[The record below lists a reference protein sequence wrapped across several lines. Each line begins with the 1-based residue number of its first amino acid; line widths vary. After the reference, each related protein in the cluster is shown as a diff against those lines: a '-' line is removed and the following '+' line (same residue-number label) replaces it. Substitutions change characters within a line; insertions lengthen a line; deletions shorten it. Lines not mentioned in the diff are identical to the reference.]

1 MSKKY
6 LEDQIRKK
14 KREEEEA
21 QEEQDK
27 PVIRK
32 PGARQQNTNR
42 RPATETSQ
50 TQSTTIRTT
59 GGYPQTYA
67 MDTYNGDLEHDK
79 YLYLMQNQH
88 VGYTGDPEHDMQLA
102 QQRQQ
107 YNDQRAQISRE
118 NSRNWFVGEGAMR
131 IGQVLRN
138 GFGAAFGQTPD
149 RGMDL
154 LEQQQF
160 FRYMEQMGNEAGDAE
175 LSKRGTA
182 GLQTSSDNIQNYL
195 QEREDKAHANL
206 ARHAVDRLT
215 GKEAIPDAGT
225 YSGRL
230 ENQLM
235 LNNPQ
240 IEDYYGM
247 YQLAAAAGDKES
259 ADRYLGY
266 IQNLQ
271 GSNEKYAQE
280 ARDAFSTMAAP
291 ENGAWMM
298 PRDWR
303 SKTTQEKAD
312 YWEEQKNRGIDAF
325 RAGVMLQDQDL
336 MNRATGYMG
345 WTGQRLNN
353 ATANLI
359 GEKEGPAA
367 EYAYRYN
374 QQELEQKKAEAEA
387 AVAARKKAMENAD
400 KVYELYALGEYKP
413 QNPTEDP
420 EAAYYQAKQ
429 SYENAQAEVEIWK
442 KAIDLE
448 KGDEFARLEKEIPEQ
463 AKTSPEVQQQIEKGQ
478 QAFLAHEK
486 AAFEKAFPGRRF
498 YSGAFTDEQ
507 NEEHIREILSGNPSP
522 SFRAYSSTTGDILKD
537 NGYSEALVQNRQGFG
552 MTDDQKATFFWLY
565 ATDPEKAEEFAE
577 ACKKN
582 AEDASYAAKSAAET
596 SPLMRVLKE
605 FGAANMKLFFGLAPG
620 TEMGEWATKE
630 ANAMTASVGAGREKY
645 GVLNTGFLSGKLDED
660 IPLIGG
666 KSLNDWTQL
675 KSSMIMSGETAAAA
689 KIALA
694 TGHPEAAAVI
704 EVIGLY
710 MQSGA
715 AANDDYIRMKELG
728 WDDDKAL
735 THALFAGLAEGVFEK
750 VSLDKLLDQNVSRG
764 LVRNLL
770 TQAGVEASEEVTTSI
785 ANHITDAV
793 QSKIYGYDN
802 DRERRAKAYMADG
815 LSYNEAYNK
824 AHVDIM
830 TDLLEDA
837 LGGFISGG
845 LMTGGNY
852 ASMGLTTTAGKVVSG
867 IRNTRDIYTGANLV
881 GMGEDVNLHQK
892 ASEGAVNQTINDK
905 TGGTTTAMQAYAEK
919 NGLTLKDTGLS
930 ASVETTGA
938 ENATP
943 AAQTSN
949 DAQTRSDDQKVSRRG
964 TRAVKQN
971 VEAVTN
977 SIADKMYSK
986 SENVEGRMAGAVAV
1000 YNETVQEYGEGIKPV
1015 AQAAL
1020 RNTVN
1025 KIVTETGDRGNV
1037 SATTAFQEQVGKI
1050 ENPEARDVAQ
1060 EALDYAVYRK
1070 TTNATQRSEVMEG
1083 FRHLDESSVVSEMR
1097 AQRNKARGDMTM
1109 QATVTDE
1116 NGQSKAVDIT
1126 GITEDGKAVELSD
1139 GVKIDVKDLQ
1149 ADADTKD
1156 AIQMIASME
1165 LGTNADKVLQAYRDS
1180 GLSGTEGYRF
1190 IADYT
1195 QAIEQGRTN
1204 RVSLERATKSSSL
1217 DAKTV
1222 MEAYTIGQQ
1231 IAHAETQKA
1240 MDRLKNAPKK
1250 KGATGRTATIDTSAI
1265 EGVTMSQ
1272 SEREQFELANRI
1284 FSALGVDLRWVASS
1298 EKNGRFVGANGSY
1311 LNGTVTLDIHAGR
1324 NFLNDVRSGILATT
1338 GHELTHFL
1346 EQYAPEQYKALKE
1359 FVFQQIVQNGK
1370 YGEETLERLIQ
1381 EKKRRAKGRISQ
1393 REAENEVVADACQ
1406 NMLLDSK
1413 AVSRFAQEHEDAA
1426 KGIVRWLDK
1435 WFGKLKS
1442 AITGSRLSEEARMM
1456 NNLEKD
1462 VKQAFGDLWDK
1473 ALEEAVEVHDRVG
1486 NIEKPQQQQ
1495 NSDRDTEYLEA
1506 VENDDMATA
1515 QKMVRAAAKKA
1526 GYNSPNLYHGSSAFG
1541 FTSFNMEKSF
1551 GQIFATTSIKTAKTY
1566 SGETKLMRL
1575 SDQVKLDVDALHGDA
1590 LLEAANKYLDN
1601 RYDKLKLLTDTEKK
1615 AGLQKA
1621 QNNITKLAQKAAEF
1635 RQKRA
1640 DRFDA
1645 ELSGIYE
1652 KMTDALNRIASA
1664 QTEDDYEA
1672 AYKQYDDALWDFK
1685 WKDGNLFSQ
1694 YIWDVPSKDV
1704 LNAYRDGSD
1713 FLYQGDLYR
1722 YTDTDGK
1729 WAAYLGNGLVFD
1741 NQMAL
1746 ELDAELHKGVYQLY
1760 GRMGK
1765 KLTIDAN
1772 GANWNAIVTPEEL
1785 HLDRPSKT
1793 RTIAEKAFALGY
1805 DSVEIKNVRDNSDGT
1820 DWRGISDVYIF
1831 NAKNAVKSADP
1842 VTYDDAGNVIPLS
1855 ERFNTENQDIRY
1867 SERDELASDNRVH
1880 DITNRS
1886 GDTVGIQDGNGH
1898 LQFSQ
1903 RTWRESGK
1911 EKMQEYLDE
1920 RVRKY
1925 EANRNDPEG
1934 MHPDDAKALMDA
1946 VQEQYDALDEIVRQ
1960 QPGNYKTYEEWA
1972 DAEVETDIF
1981 GNPVFSWLKAN
1992 GDYGISG
1999 DASLICVK
2007 RRTLDAV
2014 FDYMIRENMIQDGPE
2029 GLKLAQES
2037 IVAINDIIRAHGFE
2051 TACSTC
2057 YIDARRYRA
2066 AIVAGSFCNVYN
2078 KLVRSMLKGKTG
2090 VPINAF
2096 NFGGN
2101 KSVTPLANSLDT
2113 LSDSE
2118 INWDGIN
2125 KAIRDQEAKW
2135 ESKGWEKFTED
2146 GEEKWRRNGTVKNL
2160 PTSGTTEYRI
2170 ALALKEKPSLRK
2182 LALRSD
2188 FLSGNGFLELNRTN
2202 KDILTL
2208 YNVKKGQAGPKATET
2223 DIQYLHEALENS
2235 FITPDR
2241 MFKAGG
2247 FRLQSFSDYVPR
2259 LVFDY
2264 VEIIGDLAAK
2274 GVPAHMY
2281 TKEILCVLQHGLT
2294 GTKINMSLIPAM
2306 VKKGIAPGLDADG
2319 NYLWRDGQT
2328 FGSTAYSLSPKLEAH
2343 LSKILGYQVK
2353 GRLTGAQGFE
2363 LAKLI
2368 QNDPAYGK
2376 NNGTIAIGV
2385 SEAQIRKML
2394 DDADIRMVIPYHKSG
2409 LNHILA
2415 SMMEIPGFE
2424 NYESYQNTLKW
2435 NGTKWTKVDVDFDFN
2450 EAVQKHK
2457 GDARAAA
2464 QDYLDWCEENRYK
2477 PKFSGV
2483 ASGSARNSYN
2493 KAYDFTQHADWQTGT
2508 MTGEAESNYYKVL
2521 ADFTC
2526 YDAEGKVSRQEA
2538 VKLNYPGT
2546 DSAFG
2551 SMKQLIEM
2559 GLESDAMLQAKQ
2571 DAEVPKIVDDIRR
2584 EIPKFEAA
2592 GRNMKAYAQ
2601 LKENVEG
2608 RQYSVRDYDNTVS
2621 DVDLLLQQNVED
2633 AANLEQGRLLKEFQA
2648 KAKQVQDLEAKL
2660 EKAKADLKRTD
2671 RSYNTRGIQKLVG
2684 GIMKTFG
2691 MGDAKNLGIQKTAAE
2706 TLQKAYDKAIAAI
2719 DRGESP
2725 MEIVYQGALD
2735 LADYLLENGTYREK
2749 QGFKW
2754 DRAKWAQVYA
2764 NTEEARQHAV
2774 DEVVS
2779 AVYQDFGMNR
2789 YREAVQATAVD
2800 RIVDRVENRYNQKL
2814 DAVKAENKAL
2824 QQANDKLQ
2832 AEQKILKEIEDQQRT
2847 VVNNLNETLQDTR
2860 AELKQARKD
2869 NSKDVKRLE
2878 QKVSRLAGDLRTA
2891 KERVRSWEEK
2901 AKHLGNYSQALIDS
2915 KNRDIRDLRQKLNA
2929 AHAELQA
2936 AASQI
2941 EEMKGWEEKAKHAG
2955 VYSQQLIDSKNRDI
2969 AKLEKEIQKH
2979 RDILAGKLRN
2989 PQLTAMLKAAKEAQ
3003 YEKDQEAKEAQFAG
3017 YKDRKNRTSIRNRI
3031 KNLHAEMNRDLL
3043 RPREGHFV
3051 PEKLIRPVVDLLDL
3065 VNTETNR
3072 AKSESAQAR
3081 IAAINAAYDAIKKD
3095 ERYSQYYD
3103 ETVKDML
3110 VELSGTLAGRS
3121 IYDLTTAELEDVYTV
3136 MKAMRTTIRNAIK
3149 ADLIEKGKE
3158 IWEIGNEM
3166 RQELRA
3172 GRGAHALQLLE
3183 KYHMTMLSA
3192 KRAFNRFGGYQQSS
3206 AWNKVYRMLDDAQL
3220 KMLTLEMQGTRIF
3233 DRVLE
3238 GKENLEKAEKLTSY
3252 REDDLVDVG
3261 LKDETGKAVPIP
3273 RGMMLS
3279 LYMHLQN
3286 EENMRHL
3293 MYGGITLPD
3302 FKRYY
3307 KGRSEAWG
3315 QGTVSIPALGARVAA
3330 LDELFTK
3337 GELSD
3342 AEYEEAYK
3350 EHKAEIDEIFDSIR
3364 TAIEEQLTDYDRQWI
3379 AASREFFD
3387 GFSRRELNRVTNEM
3401 YGFSKA
3407 RVDNYFPIVTD
3418 SDFLKSEFESISKNI
3433 SLENAG
3439 FMKERVR
3446 ASNPIHL
3453 EDITKAVN
3461 RQISNVS
3468 RYAGL
3473 TQALK
3478 TFGNVYN
3485 VQDRGF
3491 TDSVKKAMA
3500 KTYGKNGQ
3508 QYVENLITDMVG
3520 GRNTPG
3526 TIFDRVK
3533 GNYAQ
3538 AVLAANLSVTIKQAA
3553 SFPTAAATVGWG
3565 PLMKA
3570 LARGG
3575 KSNLPISRADSN
3587 LISIY
3592 SPLLWYRSK
3601 GAIDVEIGDIANG
3614 RDWTQKA
3621 KWLMGWIEKTDRATV
3636 GRLWYAAEYYV
3647 KDNYNLEKGTEEQ
3660 IKNGES
3666 PFYRKVAEVFADI
3679 VEDTQPNYTILQRP
3693 DILRN
3698 PNKLVRAM
3706 VMFSTQRFQN
3716 GNILIDAIGEYR
3728 AMVRADK
3735 QNGTPQTKAAR
3746 KAARQKL
3753 TRAISSQTVSAMVL
3767 SAMTLLAGAVM
3778 HRMNPWRDDD
3788 DELTFESIAEE
3799 YLNGFLSSLTGSFLA
3814 GSEVY
3819 EGLQAMLTGSKYYGN
3834 DVGGISTINELA
3846 TAVIQ
3851 FEQQAVK
3858 LIGDEDST
3866 AKDWQNLAEKQLW
3879 KVGEYLSQ
3887 MTGIPTA
3894 NIKKI
3899 IEGGRNHIADIMNEE
3914 FFSFEAGVDRSTAVN
3929 ARRYYKAWMSGDN
3942 AKVRDVLKELR
3953 DSGKSEDAI
3962 RNAISKQAKTAYEE
3976 GNIDIDQYAELLDRT
3991 GYWDEEKLNGK
4002 VLDIVRDEYVAG
4014 ARTEKEAV
4022 DLLIRYNAKVEN
4034 EDDAWKILQRWE
4046 TTAEHKGEEDYHY
4059 SEYEDLIK
4067 DLDAGK
4073 TFDEAAAAY
4082 LDHGYEE
4089 KNLRSNAVSHT
4100 KELYQAGKLTDDEA
4114 IDQILDYAWKKEDGA
4129 YRKLTENEAWMK
4141 IKEWRESAGHEE
4153 EEDYHYTQYDAIDEA
4168 ISSGQDIKGLVKE
4181 LTDHGVKADNVTSH
4195 IKGYLIDQ
4203 YIAGNSTEAKLKNQ
4217 LSKYLGLTGGEERD
4231 EIVRDANC
4239 KKLTG
4244 YDYGNLGKG
4253 YKAGKI
4259 PSQTATKALTQY
4271 GGMSSSDAKARVRYW
4286 DFQKSY
4292 PDSNLGQTTLDK
4304 YYDTTIENVGRTL
4317 QGSGIGLDAYI
4328 RYAEAASKAK
4338 GTDKDGDGK
4347 TDSGSKK
4354 AAIMQIIDK
4363 LNITTAQK
4371 DALYYFNGWSA
4382 KTIKEA
4388 PWH

>member
-1 MSKKY
+1 MAWRTA
-6 LEDQIRKK
+6 EDARRKK
-14 KREEEEA
+14 KQGEEEE
-21 QEEQDK
+21 QEQETRQ
-27 PVIRK
+27 IYK
-32 PGARQQNTNR
+32 PGVERQKRQAAAEAVNASRREQAAKLGVGYLPGDVRVPGSPTQQADGFTGDYRHDAMLADRRAQQQSAWDVAGVTQRVSQTINNGLGMMGLGQAPNSERDYMEMRRFYQLMEDAGRDSGNTELIDRARQGYGSYTARLDDIERQR
-42 RPATETSQ
+42 
-50 TQSTTIRTT
+50 
-59 GGYPQTYA
+59 GGTLAGAGNIDKAGAYFRMFRNA
-67 MDTYNGDLEHDK
+67 MDTGDLERAEYARSMINSVASSYDELRFRRAPAATDTEGRANDWQER
-79 YLYLMQNQH
+79 YNRGQEGYVVGMMTGNQEL
-88 VGYTGDPEHDMQLA
+88 VDRS
-102 QQRQQ
+102 RQ
-107 YNDQRAQISRE
+107 YMEWA
-118 NSRNWFVGEGAMR
+118 NSNYGKAYG
-131 IGQVLRN
+131 
-138 GFGAAFGQTPD
+138 
-149 RGMDL
+149 DL
-154 LEQQQF
+154 LTE
-160 FRYMEQMGNEAGDAE
+160 
-175 LSKRGTA
+175 
-182 GLQTSSDNIQNYL
+182 
-195 QEREDKAHANL
+195 
-206 ARHAVDRLT
+206 
-215 GKEAIPDAGT
+215 
-225 YSGRL
+225 
-230 ENQLM
+230 
-235 LNNPQ
+235 
-240 IEDYYGM
+240 
-247 YQLAAAAGDKES
+247 
-259 ADRYLGY
+259 
-266 IQNLQ
+266 
-271 GSNEKYAQE
+271 
-280 ARDAFSTMAAP
+280 
-291 ENGAWMM
+291 
-298 PRDWR
+298 
-303 SKTTQEKAD
+303 TQ
-312 YWEEQKNRGIDAF
+312 
-325 RAGVMLQDQDL
+325 
-336 MNRATGYMG
+336 
-345 WTGQRLNN
+345 
-353 ATANLI
+353 
-359 GEKEGPAA
+359 GPAA
-367 EYAYRYN
+367 GYAYKYN
-374 QQELEQKKAEAEA
+374 LQELTQQMDAAWAKVEAARSAYDAAAEKANARAGEADYEWNANPRDDPTFAKEQEALAALRAAEA
-387 AVAARKKAMENAD
+387 D
-400 KVYELYALGEYKP
+400 YEVWK
-413 QNPTEDP
+413 
-420 EAAYYQAKQ
+420 QAI
-429 SYENAQAEVEIWK
+429 A
-442 KAIDLE
+442 LE
-448 KGDEFARLEKEIPEQ
+448 KGDEFAELEERIPKAA
-463 AKTSPEVQQQIEKGQ
+463 AKTNRTPEGSAVRGQILKGQ
-478 QAFLAHEK
+478 
-486 AAFEKAFPGRRF
+486 AAFRRH
-498 YSGAFTDEQ
+498 EQ
-507 NEEHIREILSGNPSP
+507 EAIDKVYPNGLKNALLSEEEAAAKLEEIR
-522 SFRAYSSTTGDILKD
+522 
-537 NGYSEALVQNRQGFG
+537 NGYAESPTMTNNTYQLRQAGYSFAMKKSDMGFG
-552 MTDDQKATFFWLY
+552 MTDEQKQTFFYLY
-565 ATDPEKAEEFAE
+565 VEDPEKAEEFAE
-577 ACKKN
+577 ACKKKN
-582 AEDASYAAKSAAET
+582 EDAYYAEMSEAET
-596 SPLMRVLKE
+596 NPAARLWKE
-605 FGAANMKLFFGLAPG
+605 FKGANLKLIGGAMPFSVVGQKMSKEGTALAQ
-620 TEMGEWATKE
+620 
-630 ANAMTASVGAGREKY
+630 SVGAGREKY
-645 GVLNTGFLSGKLDED
+645 GVMNTGFLSGKLDED
-660 IPLIGG
+660 IPIVGG

-689 KIALA
+689 KVAMA
-694 TGHPEAAAVI
+694 TGHPEAAAII
-704 EVIGLY
+704 EIAGLY

-715 AANDDYIRMKELG
+715 AANDDYIQMKRNG
-728 WDDDKAL
+728 WSDNAAL
-735 THALFAGLAEGVFEK
+735 THAIFAGVAEATFEK
-750 VSLDKLLDQNVSRG
+750 VSLESLVNQDISRG
-764 LVRNLL
+764 FVRNLL
-770 TQAGVEASEEVTTSI
+770 TQGGVEASEEVATTI
-785 ANHITDAV
+785 ANHITDAAIARV
-793 QSKIYGYDN
+793 NGYDT
-802 DRERRAKAYMADG
+802 DRERRAKEYMAQG
-815 LSYNEAYNK
+815 MSYNKAYNK
-824 AHVDIM
+824 ADVDIM
-830 TDLLEDA
+830 TDLLDDA
-837 LGGFISGG
+837 LGGFLSGG
-845 LMTGGNY
+845 LMSGGDY
-852 ASMGLTTTAGKVVSG
+852 AAHGTKTAVGKVTTGV
-867 IRNTRDIYTGANLV
+867 RNTRDIYTGANLL
-881 GMGEDVNLHQK
+881 GMGEDVNLHQR
-892 ASEGAVNQTINDK
+892 ASEGAVNQVQNDS
-905 TGGTTTAMQAYAEK
+905 TGGTSAAMQAYAEANK
-919 NGLTLKDTGLS
+919 ISVKSKDS
-930 ASVETTGA
+930 
-938 ENATP
+938 
-943 AAQTSN
+943 
-949 DAQTRSDDQKVSRRG
+949 
-964 TRAVKQN
+964 TRAVLAN

-977 SIADKMYSK
+977 SIADKMFSK
-986 SENVEGRMAGAVAV
+986 SDTVDGRMVGAVAV
-1000 YNETVQEYGEGIKPV
+1000 YEQTVSEYGEGIKPV
-1015 AQAAL
+1015 AKAAL
-1020 RNTVN
+1020 QNTVN
-1025 KIVTETGDRGNV
+1025 KIVTEAGNRGNV

-1083 FRHLDESSVVSEMR
+1083 FRHLDESSAMSEMR
-1097 AQRNKARGDMTM
+1097 AQRNKARGELTM
-1109 QATVTDE
+1109 QATVTGE
-1116 NGQSKAVDIT
+1116 KGQSKAVDIV
-1126 GITEDGKAVELSD
+1126 GITENGKAVELSD
-1139 GVKIDVKDLQ
+1139 GVKIDVRDLQ
-1149 ADADTKD
+1149 TDADTKD

-1165 LGTNADKVLQAYRDS
+1165 LGANANKVLQAYRDS

-1204 RVSLERATKSSSL
+1204 RVSLERATKASSL

-1231 IAHAETQKA
+1231 IAHAETQQA

-1250 KGATGRTATIDTSAI
+1250 KGATGRTATIDISAI

-1298 EKNGRFVGANGSY
+1298 ERNGRYVGANGSY
-1311 LNGTVTLDIHAGR
+1311 LNGAVTLDIHAGR
-1324 NFLNDVRSGILATT
+1324 NFLNDIRSGILATT

-1381 EKKRRAKGRISQ
+1381 EKKKRARNKISQ

-1442 AITGSRLSEEARMM
+1442 AFTGSRLSEEARMM
-1456 NNLEKD
+1456 ANLEKN

-1473 ALEEAVEVHDRVG
+1473 ALEEAVRMHDEIG
-1486 NIEKPQQQQ
+1486 DIESEREGK
-1495 NSDRDTEYLEA
+1495 NSDRDTEYLAA
-1506 VENDDMATA
+1506 VEKKEDWKVE
-1515 QKMVRAAAKKA
+1515 KMVRDAAKKWGA
-1526 GYNSPNLYHGSSAFG
+1526 VLDENGKPLHLYHGTPRFG
-1541 FTSFNMEKSF
+1541 FTVFRDESHNKPFIYASTNRSVSANYAGDQNYAAVRPIGTKYKNGNSTADIIENARWVLGADYSVMDTKAKKDLHDKIRAEAIKVADKADELWQAIDHDTNFPQEIENAVQWINMPFWDMRDADAYNFEEDDGWREQVRENYDS
-1551 GQIFATTSIKTAKTY
+1551 TY
-1566 SGETKLMRL
+1566 NHYEDSKRVVREWFDNNR
-1575 SDQVKLDVDALHGDA
+1575 DKLDKPTQAWIRYLLGYEAGDTAVDVLYTARRLMTESVVLINKGGNVNEPEALKEAMDVAHGIGSYDMYGNLGDKPFVFDA
-1590 LLEAANKYLDN
+1590 QGAQFWAMKVPEIGDKYYSTDAVSKWALDN
-1601 RYDKLKLLTDTEKK
+1601 GYTSVVMKNIYDYGPK
-1615 AGLQKA
+1615 
-1621 QNNITKLAQKAAEF
+1621 
-1635 RQKRA
+1635 
-1640 DRFDA
+1640 
-1645 ELSGIYE
+1645 
-1652 KMTDALNRIASA
+1652 
-1664 QTEDDYEA
+1664 
-1672 AYKQYDDALWDFK
+1672 
-1685 WKDGNLFSQ
+1685 
-1694 YIWDVPSKDV
+1694 
-1704 LNAYRDGSD
+1704 
-1713 FLYQGDLYR
+1713 GDNY
-1722 YTDTDGK
+1722 
-1729 WAAYLGNGLVFD
+1729 VFFNS
-1741 NQMAL
+1741 NQL
-1746 ELDAELHKGVYQLY
+1746 
-1760 GRMGK
+1760 
-1765 KLTIDAN
+1765 
-1772 GANWNAIVTPEEL
+1772 
-1785 HLDRPSKT
+1785 
-1793 RTIAEKAFALGY
+1793 
-1805 DSVEIKNVRDNSDGT
+1805 
-1820 DWRGISDVYIF
+1820 
-1831 NAKNAVKSADP
+1831 KSADP
-1842 VTYDDAGNVIPLS
+1842 VTYDDSGNVIPLS
-1855 ERFNTENQDIRY
+1855 ERFNWENEDIRY
-1867 SERDELASDNRVH
+1867 SERDQDANDGEIH
-1880 DITNRS
+1880 TITNEQGRE
-1886 GDTVGIQDGNGH
+1886 TGIQDGRGTA
-1898 LQFSQ
+1898 LFSE
-1903 RTWRESGK
+1903 RTYDDGGK
-1911 EKMQEYLDE
+1911 EALEKYLKARMKD
-1920 RVRKY
+1920 K
-1925 EANRNDPEG
+1925 DPNKRIT
-1934 MHPDDAKALMDA
+1934 KAEMDQ
-1946 VQEQYDALDEIVRQ
+1946 VMDSVKEVYDALQEIKVDFDI
-1960 QPGNYKTYEEWA
+1960 YKEWA
-1972 DAEVETDIF
+1972 EAEVEKTF
-1981 GNPVFSWLKAN
+1981 NGLPVFSWAKN
-1992 GDYGISG
+1992 NTEYGKSM
-1999 DASLICVK
+1999 DASLICIK

-2014 FDYMIRENMIQDGPE
+2014 FDHMIKNGMMDDFDMVQ
-2029 GLKLAQES
+2029 QS
-2037 IVAINDIIRAHGFE
+2037 IVAINDIIRSHDFE
-2051 TACSTC
+2051 IACGLC
-2057 YIDARRYRA
+2057 YIDAKRYRA
-2066 AIVAGSFCNVYN
+2066 AIVADQFVQQYN
-2078 KLVRSMLKGKTG
+2078 RLVRSM
-2090 VPINAF
+2090 VPKDSSFSVDYF
-2096 NFGGN
+2096 NYGQN
-2101 KSVTPLANSLDT
+2101 KLVKNSGEGIDT
-2113 LSDSE
+2113 FEKNDKRLSFKE
-2118 INWDGIN
+2118 INRVLKENAPGENSSGNVEYKI
-2125 KAIRDQEAKW
+2125 AK
-2135 ESKGWEKFTED
+2135 
-2146 GEEKWRRNGTVKNL
+2146 
-2160 PTSGTTEYRI
+2160 
-2170 ALALKEKPSLRK
+2170 ALKEDPKMRRLLLGGDFMSHTGFTEVE
-2182 LALRSD
+2182 RSNER
-2188 FLSGNGFLELNRTN
+2188 LMG
-2202 KDILTL
+2202 L
-2208 YNVKKGQAGPKATET
+2208 YNAKKGTGGPKATENDT
-2223 DIQYLHEALENS
+2223 QYLHEVLGRGFTAKKY
-2235 FITPDR
+2235 FDV
-2241 MFKAGG
+2241 GG
-2247 FRLQSFSDYVPR
+2247 LRVQSFSDYIPR

-2264 VEIIGDLAAK
+2264 VEMVADMAAK
-2274 GVPAHMY
+2274 KIPSHAY
-2281 TKEILCVLQHGLT
+2281 TKELMFALQFGMT
-2294 GTKINMSLIPAM
+2294 GMKINMSLIPLY
-2306 VKKGIAPGLDADG
+2306 VKDGVAPGLDANG
-2319 NYLWRDGQT
+2319 NYAWRDGQS
-2328 FGSTAYSLSPKLEAH
+2328 FGSTVYGINKAQADFLAN
-2343 LSKILGYQVK
+2343 ILGENVTD
-2353 GRLTGAQGFE
+2353 RLTAEQGFK

-2368 QNDPAYGK
+2368 QNANGYS
-2376 NNGTIAIGV
+2376 NNCGTIAIGV
-2385 SEAQIRKML
+2385 SNEQIFKML
-2394 DDADIRMVIPYHKSG
+2394 EDDDIRMVIPYHKSG

-2415 SMMEIPGFE
+2415 SLMGVNGFAD
-2424 NYESYQNTLKW
+2424 YTDQQNTLKKKD
-2435 NGTKWTKVDVDFDFN
+2435 GKWVKLEKGDKDFN
-2450 EAVQKHK
+2450 FNKYMVDHK
-2457 GDARAAA
+2457 CDAKTAADA
-2464 QDYLDWCEENRYK
+2464 YIAWCEKKGYA
-2477 PKFSGV
+2477 PKFSGC
-2483 ASGSARNSYN
+2483 
-2493 KAYDFTQHADWQTGT
+2493 KAGTAVTVYDKTADFTKSDG
-2508 MTGEAESNYYKVL
+2508 YYKVL
-2521 ADFTC
+2521 EDFNS
-2526 YDAEGKVSRQEA
+2526 YDAVTGEAAPQQA
-2538 VKLNYPGT
+2538 VKTVFPGA

-2551 SMKQLIEM
+2551 DMKSLMRMAIE
-2559 GLESDAMLQAKQ
+2559 GESLLQARQ
-2571 DAEVPKIVDDIRR
+2571 DADVPNIVAEIRKTLPILEAKMR
-2584 EIPKFEAA
+2584 DAA
-2592 GRNMKAYAQ
+2592 GITEEERSGMTTAQIAEREKSAKAEDIKDAYEAWRN
-2601 LKENVEG
+2601 ENGYRE
-2608 RQYSVRDYDNTVS
+2608 SMRDYDNTVS

-2648 KAKQVQDLEAKL
+2648 KARQVQELEAKL
-2660 EKAKADLKRTD
+2660 EQAKAQLKRTD
-2671 RSYNTRGIQKLVG
+2671 RSYNTRGIQKLIG
-2684 GIMKTFG
+2684 DTMKTFG
-2691 MGDAKNLGIQKTAAE
+2691 MGDAKNVGIQKTAAE
-2706 TLQKAYDKAIAAI
+2706 QLQKTYDKAISAI
-2719 DRGESP
+2719 DKGENP
-2725 MEIVYQGALD
+2725 MEILYQGALE
-2735 LADYLLENGTYREK
+2735 LADYLLDNGTFREK
-2749 QGFKW
+2749 QGFHW

-2779 AVYQDFGMNR
+2779 AVYNDFAMKR
-2789 YREAVQATAVD
+2789 YRDAVQATAVD
-2800 RIVDRVENRYNQKL
+2800 KIVDRVEEKYNRKL
-2814 DAVKAENKAL
+2814 DAAKAENKAL
-2824 QQANDKLQ
+2824 QKANERLQ
-2832 AEQKILKEIEDQQRT
+2832 ADQKLLKEIEDQQRS
-2847 VVNNLNETLQDTR
+2847 VVDHLNEQLQDTR
-2860 AELKQARKD
+2860 ADLKQARKD

-2878 QKVSRLAGDLRTA
+2878 QKVTRLANDLQKA
-2891 KERVRSWEEK
+2891 KERARSWEEK
-2901 AKHLGNYSQALIDS
+2901 SEHMGKYSQALVDS
-2915 KNRDIRDLRQKLNA
+2915 KNRDIRDLRQKLTA

-2936 AASQI
+2936 AGAQI

-2989 PQLTAMLKAAKEAQ
+2989 PQLTALLKAAKEAQ

-3017 YKDRKNRTSIRNRI
+3017 YKDRRNRTAIRNRI
-3031 KNLHAEMNRDLL
+3031 KNLHAELSRDLL
-3043 RPREGHFV
+3043 RPRERHFV

-3065 VNTETNR
+3065 VNTQTNR

-3081 IAAINAAYDAIKKD
+3081 ITAINAAYDAIKKD
-3095 ERYSQYYD
+3095 ERYSQFYD

-3192 KRAFNRFGGYQQSS
+3192 KRAFNRFGGYQQNS

-3330 LDELFTK
+3330 LDELFSK

-3553 SFPTAAATVGWG
+3553 SYPTAAATVGWG

-3575 KSNLPISRADSN
+3575 KSNLPISRADSE
-3587 LISIY
+3587 LIGTY

-3601 GAIDVEIGDIANG
+3601 GAIDVEIGDLANG

-3621 KWLMGWIEKTDRATV
+3621 KWLMGWIEKTDIATV

-3666 PFYRKVAEVFADI
+3666 TFYRKVAEVFADI

-3735 QNGTPQTKAAR
+3735 QNGTPQTKTAR

-3753 TRAISSQTVSAMVL
+3753 TRAITSQTVSAMVL

-3879 KVGEYLSQ
+3879 KIGEYLSQ
-3887 MTGIPTA
+3887 MTGIPTS
-3894 NIKKI
+3894 NVKKI
-3899 IEGGRNHIADIMNEE
+3899 IEGGRNHIADIMNDE

-3929 ARRYYKAWMSGDN
+3929 ARRYYNAWMAGDN
-3942 AKVRDVLKELR
+3942 AKVRDVLQDMR

-3962 RNAISKQAKTAYEE
+3962 KNAISKQAKTAYDA
-3976 GNIDIDQYAELLDRT
+3976 GDIDIDQYAELLDRT
-3991 GYWDEEKLNGK
+3991 GFWDEEKLNGK
-4002 VLDIVRDEYVAG
+4002 ILDILRDEYLAG
-4014 ARTEKEAV
+4014 ARTEKETV

-4046 TTAEHKGEEDYHY
+4046 ATAEHKGEDGYHY

-4082 LDHGYEE
+4082 LGHGYEE

-4100 KELYQAGKLTDDEA
+4100 KELYQAGRLTDDEA
-4114 IDQILDYAWKKEDGA
+4114 IDRILDYAWKKEDGA

-4153 EEDYHYTQYDAIDEA
+4153 EEDYNYTYYDAIDEA
-4168 ISSGQDIKGLVKE
+4168 ITAGQDISGLVKE
-4181 LTDHGVKADNVTSH
+4181 LTDHGIKQEDVNSH
-4195 IKGYLIDQ
+4195 IKTYLVNQ
-4203 YIAGNSTEAKLKNQ
+4203 YVEGKTNEMGLKNQ
-4217 LSKYLGLTGGEERD
+4217 LSHYLGLTGGEDRD

-4244 YDYGNLGKG
+4244 YDYDNLGKG

-4259 PSQTATKALTQY
+4259 TSADVKKALTQY
-4271 GGMSSSDAKARVRYW
+4271 GGMSSAEATARVRYY
-4286 DFQKSY
+4286 DFQKAF
-4292 PDSNLGQTTLDK
+4292 PDSQLGQSTIDK
-4304 YYDTTIENVGRTL
+4304 YYDTMVENVGKTL
-4317 QGSGIGLDAYI
+4317 KGSGIGLDAYV

-4354 AAIMQIIDK
+4354 AAIMQIIDT
-4363 LNITTAQK
+4363 LNLTTAQK